1 MKKRKEAPAAASLLK
16 SIDIFSSLSEEELEA
31 LAHKMRRIS
40 FPPGKAMFRE
50 GESGD
55 ELFAVTSG
63 LVSISVRSGDAEDIE
78 LSRVGRGAF
87 FGEMAILERAPRS
100 ATCKAI
106 ETTECLALKAA
117 DFEALLAETPNAA
130 VGVLERMLA
139 IAAGRL
145 VKTGSFLSQM
155 VQWGDAARRRA
166 ITDAATGLF
175 NRRYLEDS
183 FEGLVSRASSSGSGL
198 SFAMFDL
205 DRFGKLN
212 AAYGAPFC
220 DRLIIRVAD
229 AFRSVFGEEDILVR
243 YGGDEFCFLISRP
256 PADALRLCEETCAAL
271 RSLSFEEH
279 PELRISCSIG
289 VAHFPEA
296 GVDPASLKDKA
307 DKALYLAKESGRD
320 RAVAWSAEVC
330 ATEHACEPAAPAE
343 PATTVA
349 RETTVDDGPK
359 LDITSIA
366 EKDRIEESIAIE
378 LQSRDYFLI
387 IGHRDPDEDCLASMV
402 AFALL
407 AAKFGKTPAIVLGP
421 AVQDN
426 YGYLIKICQYNSIT
440 VVREAAELEAFR
452 ASAEGKAQLAL
463 VLVDTPKPSMIDRR
477 ELYTALQ
484 ADPSVVKI
492 ELDHHLE
499 TDSAYF
505 GDPGYRLVYE
515 ASSTCEII
523 GRLAL
528 RLEKD
533 KELMGRYQIE
543 ELVTRNLALAVLSGM
558 VSDSQLGRYL
568 KSARVRRSYIL
579 ISSVFESILAR
590 TTRSGS
596 GNFSSKEELFAALA
610 ALSHDEDA
618 CFAFM
623 ARGAKTAGAVRYAV
637 LDKTASAELFA
648 KYGNETAVSVS
659 KALVDKL
666 AETSGKLGLVGY
678 YDDPAASPFAQF
690 RLRRSQ
696 LFDKL
701 DLREALARLGIENG
715 GGHPGAIGMR
725 IERES
730 VTDIEVMARTFA
742 DVLSTMVEE
751 SEKH

>member
-1 MKKRKEAPAAASLLK
+1 MKKRNETPAASSSLLK
-16 SIDIFSSLSEEELEA
+16 GIEIFSSLSEDELEA
-31 LAHKMRRIS
+31 LARKMQRRVFS
-40 FPPGKAMFRE
+40 PGEAMFRE

-63 LVSISVRSGDAEDIE
+63 LVSVSVRSGDTEEIE

-106 ETTECLALKAA
+106 EATECLALKAA
-117 DFEALLAETPNAA
+117 DFEALLAETPSAA
-130 VGVLERMLA
+130 VGVFERMLA

-183 FEGLVSRASSSGSGL
+183 FEGLVSRAAGSGL

-220 DRLIIRVAD
+220 DRLIVRVAET
-229 AFRSVFGEEDILVR
+229 FRSVFGEEDILVR
-243 YGGDEFCFLISRP
+243 YGGDEFCFLLARP
-256 PADALRLCEETCAAL
+256 PSEALRLCEEVCDAL
-271 RSLSFEEH
+271 RCLSFEEH
-279 PELRISCSIG
+279 PELRVSCSIG

-307 DKALYLAKESGRD
+307 DKALYLAKEGGRD
-320 RAVAWSAEVC
+320 RAVAWSAE
-330 ATEHACEPAAPAE
+330 ACSRDGLSEGAPAVE
-343 PATTVA
+343 
-349 RETTVDDGPK
+349 GPK
-359 LDITSIA
+359 VDITSIA
-366 EKDRIEESIAIE
+366 EKDRIEESVANE
-378 LQSRDYFLI
+378 LESRDYFLI

-407 AAKFGKTPAIVLGP
+407 ASKFGKTPALVLGT

-426 YGYLIKICQYNSIT
+426 YGYLISICRYNSII
-440 VVREAAELEAFR
+440 VIHEEAKLTAFR
-452 ASAEGKAQLAL
+452 ALTQGRTGLAL
-463 VLVDTPKPSMIDRR
+463 VLVDTPKPSMIDRS
-477 ELYTALQ
+477 ELYEALR

-528 RLEKD
+528 RLSED
-533 KELMGRYQIE
+533 KALMARYQIE
-543 ELVTRNLALAVLSGM
+543 ELITRNLALAVLSGM

-568 KSARVRRSYIL
+568 KNERVRRSYVR
-579 ISSVFESILAR
+579 ISSIFECVLAR

-623 ARGAKTAGAVRYAV
+623 ASGAKTVGAVRYAV
-637 LDKTASAELFA
+637 LDEASSAKLFA

-666 AETSGKLGLVGY
+666 AEASGKLGLVGY
-678 YDDPAASPFAQF
+678 YDDPVSSPFVQF

-696 LFDKL
+696 SFNKL
-701 DLREALARLGIENG
+701 DLREALSRLGVENG

-725 IERES
+725 IERGS
-730 VTDIEVMARTFA
+730 ITDIEAKARSFA
-742 DVLSTMVEE
+742 GILSTMVEE
-751 SEKH
+751 SEKR

>member
-1 MKKRKEAPAAASLLK
+1 MKRRNEAPAAASLLK

-31 LAHKMRRIS
+31 LARKMQRRS
-40 FPPGKAMFRE
+40 FSPGEAMFRE
-50 GESGD
+50 GEPGD

-63 LVSISVRSGDAEDIE
+63 LVSVSVRSGDAEEIE

-106 ETTECLALKAA
+106 EATECLALKAV
-117 DFEALLAETPNAA
+117 DFEALLEETPNAA
-130 VGVLERMLA
+130 VGVFERMLA

-220 DRLIIRVAD
+220 DRLIVRIAD

-243 YGGDEFCFLISRP
+243 YGGDEFCFLIARP
-256 PADALRLCEETCAAL
+256 PAEALRLCEGTCAAL
-271 RSLSFEEH
+271 RCLSFEEH

-307 DKALYLAKESGRD
+307 DKALYLAKEGGRD
-320 RAVAWSAEVC
+320 RAVAWSAEAC
-330 ATEHACEPAAPAE
+330 AAEHACEPATPVEGAAP
-343 PATTVA
+343 
-349 RETTVDDGPK
+349 VDKGAK
-359 LDITSIA
+359 ADITSIA
-366 EKDRIEESIAIE
+366 EKDRIEQSIAIE
-378 LQSRDYFLI
+378 LESRDRFLI

-421 AVQDN
+421 AVQDS

-440 VVREAAELEAFR
+440 VVHEAAELEAFC
-452 ASAEGKAQLAL
+452 ASAKGKAALAL
-463 VLVDTPKPSMIDRR
+463 VLVDTPKPSMIDRS
-477 ELYTALQ
+477 ELYAELR

-533 KELMGRYQIE
+533 KELMGRYQID

-568 KSARVRRSYIL
+568 KSERVRRSYTL

-623 ARGAKTAGAVRYAV
+623 ARGAKTAGAVRYVA
-637 LDKTASAELFA
+637 LDKAASAELFA

-666 AETSGKLGLVGY
+666 AESSGKLGLVGY
-678 YDDPAASPFAQF
+678 YDDPAVSPFAQF

-696 LFDKL
+696 GFDKL
-701 DLREALARLGIENG
+701 DLREALSRLGIENG

-725 IERES
+725 IEREA
-730 VTDIEVMARTFA
+730 VTDIEVMARAFA

-751 SEKH
+751 SEKR